1 MWGYV
6 ICVMLGVCVGI
17 FLISLM
23 QMARD
28 PFDVDM
34 GCNGDCNQGRKCN
47 RRK

>member
-6 ICVMLGVCVGI
+6 ICVMVGVCVGI

-28 PFDVDM
+28 PDPQPTKCT
-34 GCNGDCNQGRKCN
+34 GNCNQGRNCN
-47 RRK
+47 CRK